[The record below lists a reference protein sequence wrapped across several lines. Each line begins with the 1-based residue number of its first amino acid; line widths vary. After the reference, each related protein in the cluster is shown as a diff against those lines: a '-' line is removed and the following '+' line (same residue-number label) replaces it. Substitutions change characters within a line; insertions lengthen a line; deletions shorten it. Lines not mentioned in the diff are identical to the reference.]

1 MIDIRPEA
9 AAALKQG
16 RPVVA
21 LESTLIAHGLPWPA
35 NIETAHEAEAAIRA
49 EGAVPATIA
58 VAAGVPVVGA
68 NAAEIDHLARSG
80 DVRKASRRD
89 LALAIARR
97 EWAATT
103 VSATMLLAHRA
114 GIRAFATG
122 GIGGVHPGSPPDISA
137 DLIELGQAP

>member
-1 MIDIRPEA
+1 MFPDWLSVSAEVSA
-9 AAALKQG
+9 AVRDN

-35 NIETAHEAEAAIRA
+35 NIETAREAEEAIRA

-58 VAAGVPVVGA
+58 VAAGVPVIGA
-68 NAAEIDHLARSG
+68 HAAEIDHLARSG

-103 VSATMLLAHRA
+103 VSATMLLAH
-114 GIRAFATG
+114 
-122 GIGGVHPGSPPDISA
+122 
-137 DLIELGQAP
+137 